1 MNNLYPIVTA
11 LCVGG
16 AVALA
21 AWLTR
26 RRAWP
31 QRLGLGLAAAVIVTL
46 VFTVARPEVER
57 FAFERSDAYA
67 WSVVRAR
74 LVAQD
79 PVLLDVFALDPSIE
93 AELSSGLLSVL
104 RESRIGMDDPAILP
118 AASKAAAAVYRA
130 KVLPVAQRGSDEAVA
145 AWGDGTAATLQAFRT
160 VSDEACADYAMT
172 GFNRTPPNLRVDAAL
187 STRQRAMIAAY
198 RSSDPGNKLPS
209 AEELGAAYEQARTL
223 AKPPFEEADMAAFR
237 DLKDQPKARQ
247 CDLMLRLFGAIDRL
261 PLKQKA
267 AIYRT
272 IMANG

>member
-21 AWLTR
+21 AWLAR

-46 VFTVARPEVER
+46 VFTAARPEVER

-172 GFNRTPPNLRVDAAL
+172 GVNRTPPNLRVDAAL
-187 STRQRAMIAAY
+187 SARQRAMVAAY
-198 RSSDPGNKLPS
+198 RSSNPGSKLPS

-223 AKPPFEEADMAAFR
+223 AEPPFEEADMAAFR